1 MSRLR
6 IGTGVDV
13 HAFTAGDAVYLG
25 GVRVPHTHGV
35 LAHSDGDVLLHA
47 LCDAL
52 FGAAGLGDIGQ
63 HFPDSEPR
71 YKGIASLELLGL
83 TLNRVREQGFDLVNI
98 DLTLLAESPR
108 LWPFRDA
115 IRASI
120 AQAVGLPVSC
130 VNIKATTTE
139 KLGFLGRGEGIAAH
153 AAVLLELRV

>member
-98 DLTLLAESPR
+98 DLTLLAENPR
-108 LWPFRDA
+108 LGPFRDA
-115 IRASI
+115 IRTSI
-120 AQAVGLPVSC
+120 AQTVGLPVSC